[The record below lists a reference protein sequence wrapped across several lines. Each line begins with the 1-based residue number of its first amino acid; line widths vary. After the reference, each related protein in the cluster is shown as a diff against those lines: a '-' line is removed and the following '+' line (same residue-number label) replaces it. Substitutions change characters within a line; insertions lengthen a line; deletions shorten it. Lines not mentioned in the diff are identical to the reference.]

1 MITVSTSK
9 SNAAYHHGDLRDA
22 LIAAAL
28 AILEAGGD
36 PAALSLREAARRA
49 GVSAMAP
56 YRHFPDK
63 EALLSAVATIGFARL
78 GDALRQA
85 DRSPDPQ
92 EALLGQGVAY
102 VAFACANPSLFRLMF
117 GTALAARRADATVS
131 ERVYAVM
138 ATRVAA
144 VMEKPAASDDWAM
157 CCWATA
163 HGLASLAVDG
173 QLAHTGEAPAALADR
188 VLRLLQR
195 RDRRLIGPMPS

>member
-9 SNAAYHHGDLRDA
+9 SKAAYHHGDLRDA

-36 PAALSLREAARRA
+36 PASLSLREAARRA

-78 GDALRQA
+78 GEALRQA
-85 DRSPDPQ
+85 DGSPDPQ
-92 EALLGQGVAY
+92 EALVGQGVAY

-117 GTALAARRADATVS
+117 GTALAARRAEPTAS
-131 ERVYAVM
+131 GGAYAVM

-144 VMEKPAASDDWAM
+144 LEKPATSDDWAM

-173 QLAHTGEAPAALADR
+173 QLAYTGEAPSALADR
-188 VLRLLQR
+188 VLRLLR
-195 RDRRLIGPMPS
+195 VGTDG